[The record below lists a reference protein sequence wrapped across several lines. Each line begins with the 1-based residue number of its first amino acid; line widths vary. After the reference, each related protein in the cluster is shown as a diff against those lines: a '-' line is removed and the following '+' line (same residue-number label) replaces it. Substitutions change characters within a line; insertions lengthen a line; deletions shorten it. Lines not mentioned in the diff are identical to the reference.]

1 MQGQQQLRL
10 LGVVF
15 VGIHRADGLAVVD
28 DRRGRAAFER
38 LVRKFGV
45 EDILPAKRLHQ
56 LRIKGVAADRAV
68 SLARVVQHAA
78 RGVCHK
84 HAGDPRLLHERHR
97 TRDIF
102 LAQLFKA
109 RKRRHH
115 HGDAALQR
123 ALLRAERQVFRRD
136 ERIRVQQDQHRQNDG
151 DIAEAE
157 FSLQARMHLHGAAPL
172 LFLLVGNQSFK

>member
-1 MQGQQQLRL
+1 M
-10 LGVVF
+10 
-15 VGIHRADGLAVVD
+15 VD

-45 EDILPAKRLHQ
+45 KDVFSAKRLHK
-56 LRIKGVAADRAV
+56 LCIKGVAANRAV
-68 SLARVVQHAA
+68 GLARVIQHAA
-78 RGVCHK
+78 RGVRHK
-84 HAGDPRLLHERHR
+84 HAGDARLLHERHR
-97 TRDIF
+97 ARDIF
-102 LAQLFKA
+102 LAQLLKA
-109 RKRRHH
+109 GERRHH
-115 HGDAALQR
+115 HRDAALQR